1 MLTYENVLNAPVDK
15 LLVAITDWQAMVS
28 KLEDLSESARSGMK
42 VKSDKA
48 QWSGVTAD
56 VGRSFVDKTV
66 NELDQAAK
74 AAKGI
79 HAALAQS
86 HATFKSSRDQL
97 KRISDEEAPAA
108 GFRIDA
114 RGKVEPLPLVTEQER
129 YAARHDPDYLS
140 SVQTNRSLWQ
150 RKIDC
155 LIDACDDID
164 RSLARLLQANAADAH
179 NFSVPKYADLTAEQ
193 AGRASDLARKGRELT
208 HAGLVEL
215 NELLNDNHAVP
226 AFATKF
232 YEALGP
238 KGALE
243 FFGQLSTDTG
253 ARGYDEQRLKDIQDL
268 QTNLGLNLATATDPD
283 HPQHLPDR
291 FAQDLRQLGTERI
304 PLAKYDGN
312 PPFGY
317 QLLGGI
323 MRYGNYDPRFLV
335 PIADHAIQVQAKE
348 KQFFFQ
354 NKPVNGW
361 TQTQFNPS
369 GGSGAGF
376 DPVNSFLEAL
386 GHSPEAATE
395 FFKRDGQELTAYNQD
410 GTVRA
415 GAPDLGKNVTNGAN
429 ITNYLDYFADEK
441 YASPNDSN
449 DLDAKGVVKAKQY
462 MPDALGHALEAATLG
477 HPWDEPVSELKRSA
491 DAAGV
496 MESVVAKYGGDAG
509 LLKQHEALTDSLG
522 RMTAGYIDDVNW
534 GLTENDEGG
543 AFAPPKGRREV
554 HAELDREGVRDLLSA
569 LGQHPDSYAIVT
581 AAERVYGASVMEAQ
595 GFHDGQVDAGA
606 ARAVIRTTAEF
617 QGMLDDSRAGQLGA
631 EAEKKHEAFEK
642 AAEHRGAWIEFGT
655 SAAVGGAVALLPATI
670 VGVGVAAVVVPIAI
684 DIGSGAVE
692 QAASSAITEWS
703 EKTVEKEKD
712 RIGDATHSSTKE
724 MYQAGERS
732 AETPLKEF
740 MTRHGIGETSVL
752 GNDLTESM
760 RIGYLNGNAHASNQG
775 HDAQTGK
782 TP

>member
-1 MLTYENVLNAPVDK
+1 MLTYENVMDAPLGQLQTAV
-15 LLVAITDWQAMVS
+15 TDWQAMAG
-28 KLEDLSESARSGMK
+28 KLDELAEAARNGLK
-42 VKSDKA
+42 AKADKA
-48 QWSGVTAD
+48 QWSGVTAG
-56 VGRSFVDKTV
+56 VAREFVTKTAK
-66 NELDQAAK
+66 EFEDAAK
-74 AAKGI
+74 EAKGI
-79 HAALAQS
+79 HAALTQG
-86 HATFKSSRDQL
+86 HAAFKSSRDQL

-108 GFRIDA
+108 GFRVDVT
-114 RGKVEPLPLVTEQER
+114 GKVEPLPLVTEQER
-129 YAARHDPDYLS
+129 HAARHDPDYLS
-140 SVQTNRSLWQ
+140 SVRANRSLWQ
-150 RKIDC
+150 RKIDS
-155 LIDACDDID
+155 LIDACDDVD
-164 RSLARLLQANAADAH
+164 QSLARLLRANIAAAH
-179 NFSVPKYADLTAEQ
+179 DFSGPKYADLTAEQ

-238 KGALE
+238 QGALE
-243 FFGQLSTDTG
+243 FFGQLSMDTG

-268 QTNLGLNLATATDPD
+268 QMNLGLSLATATDPD
-283 HPQHLPDR
+283 HHQHLPDR

-304 PLAKYDGN
+304 PLAKHDGN

-335 PIADHAIQVQAKE
+335 PIADHAIQVQAKDQ
-348 KQFFFQ
+348 QFFFQ

-361 TQTQFNPS
+361 VETQFNPS

-376 DPVNSFLEAL
+376 DPVNSFLETL

-395 FFKRDGQELTAYNQD
+395 FFKRDTEELTAYNQD
-410 GTVRA
+410 GTVKA
-415 GAPDLGKNVTNGAN
+415 GPPNLGRHGT
-429 ITNYLDYFADEK
+429 YLDYFADEK
-441 YASPNDSN
+441 YTSPTDSN

-462 MPDALGHALEAATLG
+462 MPDALGHALEAAALG
-477 HPWDEPVSELKRSA
+477 HAWDDPAPVLKRNE
-491 DAAGV
+491 DAADV
-496 MESVVAKYGGDAG
+496 MELVVAKYGGDAG
-509 LLKQHEALTDSLG
+509 LLKEHEALADSLG
-522 RMTAGYIDDVNW
+522 RMTAGYIGDVNW
-534 GLTENDEGG
+534 ALTENDPDGV
-543 AFAPPKGRREV
+543 FAPPEDRREE
-554 HAELDREGVRDLLSA
+554 HAKFDRAGARDLLSA
-569 LGQHPDSYAIVT
+569 LGQHPDSYAIAT
-581 AAERVYGASVMEAQ
+581 AAERVYGAGVMEAQ
-595 GFHDGQVDAGA
+595 GFHGGQVDAGA
-606 ARAVIRTTAEF
+606 ARVAIRTTAEF

-631 EAEKKHEAFEK
+631 EAEKNHEKFEK

-703 EKTVEKEKD
+703 EKTVEREKD
-712 RIGDATHSSTKE
+712 RIDDAKHSSTKE
-724 MYQAGERS
+724 MYQAGELS
-732 AETPLKEF
+732 AETPLKQF
-740 MTRHGIGETSVL
+740 MARHGISGTSEL

-760 RIGYLNGNAHASNQG
+760 HIGYANGNSRAGQQG